1 MKKLLLI
8 LLCLPMIGFG
18 QDIIVLKNKNEI
30 LCKVLKISK
39 KNIEYRKFSNLGG
52 PIYEQDKSDIL
63 MIRYENGEVERYNIQ
78 KAESKYRTNWKG
90 WVFLGVVSYLTVFL
104 ILNSTMN

>member
-18 QDIIVLKNKNEI
+18 QDIIVLKNNNEI

-39 KNIEYRKFSNLGG
+39 KNIEYRKFSNLEG
-52 PIYEQDKSDIL
+52 PIYEQDKSDII
-63 MIRYENGEVERYNIQ
+63 MIRYENGEVEIFKER
-78 KAESKYRTNWKG
+78 ERKYRTNWKG
-90 WVFLGVVSYLTVFL
+90 WVLLGVISNLVVVF
-104 ILNSTMN
+104 IIQANS

>member
-1 MKKLLLI
+1 
-8 LLCLPMIGFG
+8 MIGFG
-18 QDIIVLKNKNEI
+18 QDRIILNNNNEI

-63 MIRYENGEVERYNIQ
+63 MIKYENGEVERYNIR
-78 KAESKYRTNWKG
+78 KVESKYRTNWKG
-90 WVFLGVVSYLTVFL
+90 WVFLGVFSHLIVFL
-104 ILNSTMN
+104 ILNEQ